1 MKKCG
6 QILLHPHIGLLCV
19 ILCSV
24 ILSNAKDL
32 RDSTAIECQHSPR
45 DSSLR
50 SE

>member
-24 ILSNAKDL
+24 ILSNANV
-32 RDSTAIECQHSPR
+32 AIKPSAEQVHLLCR
-45 DSSLR
+45 GGAR
-50 SE
+50 